1 MPYDKIAS
9 SIPDLCERCKK
20 MQVLYVMQQWEGM
33 MQQMEKSFNKMS
45 KDEYVNTWSVLKSD
59 MFKLKM
65 DLFGKKEKNF
75 VMQEHGAY

>member
-1 MPYDKIAS
+1 
-9 SIPDLCERCKK
+9 
-20 MQVLYVMQQWEGM
+20 
-33 MQQMEKSFNKMS
+33 MS

>member
-1 MPYDKIAS
+1 
-9 SIPDLCERCKK
+9 
-20 MQVLYVMQQWEGM
+20 
-33 MQQMEKSFNKMS
+33 MQQMEKNLLTKMS

-75 VMQEHGAY
+75 VMREHGAY